1 MGKRFFRWKLMHL
14 STGFVDNSSDAD
26 KIRVVDTVDS
36 VEKNLQT
43 CTTYSILVR
52 IT

>member
-1 MGKRFFRWKLMHL
+1 MGKHFYRWKLIHL
-14 STGFVDNSSDAD
+14 STGFVDNSSDTA
-26 KIRVVDTVDS
+26 KIGVVDTVDS